1 MSATAWRPSRHRLWP
16 ELLWAA
22 FVAAN
27 LVAVVLVPHGVT
39 IPFHLIWI
47 SLTLLYGV
55 QVWRLPG
62 TLLALA
68 AVMATTSAALAFA
81 IAAGHTD
88 PDEYSEIPLMAL
100 VFLGMVFHVRRRQA
114 AVQEVEGLADER
126 ARLLEREHE
135 FLSDA
140 SHQLR
145 TPITV
150 ARGYAELIEQDC
162 LQLTAATGADTAQMR
177 ADAGVVI
184 DELQRLTRLSDGLL
198 LLAAAERPEFLRL
211 TSVSVDELVV
221 EVAGRWRSVAPRR
234 WTVEAA
240 SGASVPGDRERLRTA
255 LDALVDNAIAFTT
268 DCDEITLQTGR
279 DQGDVW
285 LEVSDTGP
293 GISPTIAAR
302 VFERFASDDAGRAA
316 GRGTGLGLAAVR
328 AVVLAH
334 GGSVAA
340 GNRPGGGAWFRLSL
354 PTSSVGPPP
363 PLAVPAS
370 SADTRAVRHAR
381 DEDAPSP

>member
-1 MSATAWRPSRHRLWP
+1 MSATAWRPSPHRIWP
-16 ELLWAA
+16 ELLWAG

-27 LVAVVLVPHGVT
+27 LVAVVYVPHQVP
-39 IPFHLIWI
+39 IPFHLIWV

-55 QVWRLPG
+55 QAWRLPA

-68 AVMATTSAALAFA
+68 TVTVTSGAALAIA
-81 IAAGHTD
+81 IAAGRAD
-88 PDEYSEIPLMAL
+88 SDEYSEIALMAL

-114 AVQEVEGLADER
+114 AVQEVERLADDR

-162 LQLTAATGADTAQMR
+162 RDLAAETGGDTRQIR
-177 ADAGVVI
+177 ADAQVVI
-184 DELQRLTRLSDGLL
+184 DELHRLTRLSDGLL
-198 LLAAAERPEFLRL
+198 LLAAAERPEFLRR
-211 TSVSVDELVV
+211 TSVSVDELVI

-234 WTVEAA
+234 WTVEAV
-240 SGASVPGDRERLRTA
+240 SGASVSGDRERLRTA

-268 DCDEITLQTGR
+268 DHDEIVLRARR
-279 DQGDVW
+279 DGNDVL
-285 LEVSDTGP
+285 LEVADTGAGLAP
-293 GISPTIAAR
+293 AIADR
-302 VFERFASDDAGRAA
+302 VFQRFASDDTGRVT
-316 GRGTGLGLAAVR
+316 GRGTGLGLAGVH
-328 AVVLAH
+328 AVVVAH

-340 GNRPGGGAWFRLSL
+340 GNRPGGGAWFRLRL
-354 PTSSVGPPP
+354 P
-363 PLAVPAS
+363 AVPVDSQPHERNGAAS
-370 SADTRAVRHAR
+370 SLTG
-381 DEDAPSP
+381 P